1 MKKIL
6 TALPLLLP
14 ALLTTA
20 CTKIPG
26 FSDCDEAVDNNLL
39 QEVFEK
45 NLRELEPH
53 HPLQLGFCQLKDMKP
68 QLCDIKV
75 EVSDVK
81 ETAKSSF
88 SASCKASVRYSA
100 TLRLDDYRKE
110 RQRLIAEIN
119 AKANADLAQAKPYVI
134 QTFEKFG
141 VAYSDADLQ
150 EGIAKREAAIRKEQ
164 EAALARFN
172 PSSAPPTTANVDA
185 QIRNIVFNQSNAA
198 TMSMPEEPK
207 RKSYYLVA
215 EAAYTVTKSK
225 EYLNLNMDDLTLVAK
240 GE

>member
-1 MKKIL
+1 MKK
-6 TALPLLLP
+6 ALF
-14 ALLTTA
+14 ALLFVVPVVSS
-20 CTKIPG
+20 CSKLPG
-26 FSDCDEAVDNNLL
+26 FSDCDKAVSTNLL

-81 ETAKSSF
+81 ETSKSSF

-100 TLRLDDYRKE
+100 TLRLEDYRKE
-110 RQRLIAEIN
+110 RQRLIAEVN

-150 EGIAKREAAIRKEQ
+150 EGIAKREAVIRKEQ
-164 EAALARFN
+164 ETALARFT
-172 PSSAPPTTANVDA
+172 PSSAPPTTEAVNTHL
-185 QIRNIVFNQSNAA
+185 RNIIFNQSNAS
-198 TMSMPEEPK
+198 TMPMPEEPEK
-207 RKSYYLVA
+207 KSYYLVA

-225 EYLNLNMDDLTLVAK
+225 EYLNLNMDDLTLVAT